1 VSYGGENG
9 LNQAITQSADA
20 LSNVRFVEEKKLIT
34 KFFQEISLDTGM
46 IVFGVNDTMKAIEM
60 SAVEK
65 VLLWE
70 DIEHTRYEIKNPV
83 SGEVKTWY
91 LTKAQEGDPKYF
103 KDAESGIDL
112 EVVASEPLCDWL
124 CVHYGSFGAK
134 IELISDKTQEGFQF
148 VKGFGGIGGLLRY
161 KIDIDEIMDNNAN
174 LGGDEFDADEDF
186 I

>member
-1 VSYGGENG
+1 M
-9 LNQAITQSADA
+9 
-20 LSNVRFVEEKKLIT
+20 IT
-34 KFFQEISLDTGM
+34 KFFSEIALDTGM
-46 IVFGVNDTMKAIEM
+46 IVFGVNDTMKALEM
-60 SAVEK
+60 SACEK
-65 VLLWE
+65 VMLYEELA
-70 DIEHTRYEIKNPV
+70 HTRYEIKNPV
-83 SGEVKTWY
+83 KGDIKVWY
-91 LTKAQEGDPKYF
+91 LTKAQEDDPKYF
-103 KDAESGIDL
+103 KDPDTGIDL

-148 VKGFGGIGGLLRY
+148 VKGFGGIGGFLRY